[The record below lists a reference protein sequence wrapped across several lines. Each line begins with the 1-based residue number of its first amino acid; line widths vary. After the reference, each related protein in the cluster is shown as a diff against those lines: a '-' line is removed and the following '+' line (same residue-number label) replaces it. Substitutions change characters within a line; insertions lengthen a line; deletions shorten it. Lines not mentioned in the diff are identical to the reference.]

1 MTDTARRIRV
11 LVVDDSALVRK
22 ALSDALA
29 LDPELLARELAEELL
44 GDPLDELEAA
54 DAAAADVAAAAARAE
69 GSVHEALRL
78 LDGDALAFD
87 ANIARLFDRLPQID
101 WLGVHMLADKLTGRD
116 NEAAYETFMR
126 ALQRHIDR
134 RVRTLAAAGT
144 APARLVGF
152 ARAWDDIRDLAR
164 ETEVFNFDKKAL
176 ALAIFDRLA
185 GAERA
190 TR

>member
-1 MTDTARRIRV
+1 
-11 LVVDDSALVRK
+11 
-22 ALSDALA
+22 
-29 LDPELLARELAEELL
+29 
-44 GDPLDELEAA
+44 
-54 DAAAADVAAAAARAE
+54 
-69 GSVHEALRL
+69 
-78 LDGDALAFD
+78 
-87 ANIARLFDRLPQID
+87 
-101 WLGVHMLADKLTGRD
+101 
-116 NEAAYETFMR
+116 MR

-152 ARAWDDIRDLAR
+152 ARSWDDIRDLAR